1 VGRFIAE
8 GLKTDQPGL
17 VIATPSHK
25 AAILE
30 HLAGAAC
37 NPEKRM
43 EQGALVM
50 LDAAELLSVFVAGG
64 MPGVGSLDS
73 AMTQIMNSL
82 ADRGGER
89 GVRVYGEMVD
99 LLWKRRKED
108 AALALEMQW
117 DQFAR
122 ARRFPLLCS
131 YSMESLGQRD
141 GYKAICDHH
150 SHVVS
155 EANPNLPC

>member
-1 VGRFIAE
+1 
-8 GLKTDQPGL
+8 
-17 VIATPSHK
+17 
-25 AAILE
+25 
-30 HLAGAAC
+30 
-37 NPEKRM
+37 
-43 EQGALVM
+43 M
-50 LDAAELLSVFVAGG
+50 LDAAELLSVFMAGG
-64 MPGVGSLDS
+64 MPGVGSFDS

-82 ADRGGER
+82 ADRGGQR

-131 YSMESLGQRD
+131 YAMESLGERD
-141 GYKAICDHH
+141 GYKAICHHH
-150 SHVVS
+150 SHLVS